1 VARNSAFTKLS
12 VDDEAA
18 ARDPADVP
26 GLEELDIFGKELVE
40 SSFLVLLKY
49 LPTDDEKF

>member
-1 VARNSAFTKLS
+1 M
-12 VDDEAA
+12 DDGAV
-18 ARDPADVP
+18 ARDPDDIP
-26 GLEELDIFGKELVE
+26 GFEELDIFGKELVE